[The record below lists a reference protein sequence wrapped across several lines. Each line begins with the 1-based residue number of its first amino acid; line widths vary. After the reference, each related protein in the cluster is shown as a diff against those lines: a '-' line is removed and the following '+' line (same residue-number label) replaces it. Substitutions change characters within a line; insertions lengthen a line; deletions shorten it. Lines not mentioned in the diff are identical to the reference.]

1 MNWNQLQYII
11 TTAQEKS
18 ITRAAK
24 KLFISQPSLTLSI
37 QNLEKELGVE
47 LFERSRG
54 AMTLTYAGR
63 LYYDWA
69 LNTLHSRGTEARSC
83 CPASSRAFMNC
94 SPIARSFWRKSPLI
108 SCGQCS
114 RKSSST

>member
-37 QNLEKELGVE
+37 QNLEKQPAQKLDP
-47 LFERSRG
+47 
-54 AMTLTYAGR
+54 AAPHPP
-63 LYYDWA
+63 A
-69 LNTLHSRGTEARSC
+69 LL
-83 CPASSRAFMNC
+83 
-94 SPIARSFWRKSPLI
+94 
-108 SCGQCS
+108 
-114 RKSSST
+114 